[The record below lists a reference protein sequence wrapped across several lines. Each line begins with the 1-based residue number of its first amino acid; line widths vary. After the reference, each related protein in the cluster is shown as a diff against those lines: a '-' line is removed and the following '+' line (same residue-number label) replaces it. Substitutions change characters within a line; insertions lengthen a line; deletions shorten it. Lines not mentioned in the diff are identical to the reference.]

1 MLPLEPRRFRS
12 PFYCHAVSMNRLTFP
27 PKLGLKQRMVL
38 FFGLAALAAAV
49 ALSVVTY
56 ASTRSYLLGQRS
68 EVAQRQALNN
78 AQLMRN
84 IVETDG
90 ANIADLITQIRTE
103 QNGYAVV
110 QLDARPGRAS
120 LFYAQEPLRFTQ
132 SNLPAEIVELTL
144 NNKTGRQRFQFE
156 NRPYEAIGVAVPSV
170 GLHYFEAFPVTD
182 VENTLR
188 TIQITLFVGVLLI
201 TLLAGVLGFY
211 MSKNVLQPLTRVAL
225 AANNIATGGLDTR
238 LAHEDDSDLERLV
251 ISFNEMANAVQ
262 QRIEREQRF
271 ASDVSHELRSPVT
284 ALAAAADVLVSR
296 KSEFS
301 ERNQQ
306 AIDIMQKQIER
317 FDRTVLDLLEL
328 SRLDA
333 RAADHETENVQLNDL
348 IARIMHRYG
357 FGDVPFISTV
367 QYSDGDTQADDE
379 TNLDRRRIERIL
391 VNLLENARDHA
402 NGAIR
407 VTLESDG
414 KHFTLAVHDAGPGVA
429 ASEREHIFDRFA
441 RGTASRNSKGSGL
454 GLAIVNEHARALA
467 GTAYVE
473 QSAEGGSRF
482 VISFP
487 KMENQA

>member
-1 MLPLEPRRFRS
+1 MS
-12 PFYCHAVSMNRLTFP
+12 RLTFP
-27 PKLGLKQRMVL
+27 PQLGLKQRMVL
-38 FFGLAALAAAV
+38 FFGLAAMIAAI

-68 EVAQRQALNN
+68 EVAQRQAFNN

-84 IVETDG
+84 IVETDT

-103 QNGYAVV
+103 QGGYAVI
-110 QLDARPGRAS
+110 QLDERPGRTA

-132 SNLPAEIVELTL
+132 SNLPTELVELTL
-144 NNKTGRQRFQFE
+144 QDKTGRQRFEFE
-156 NRPYEAIGVAVPSV
+156 NRPYEAIGVAVPSI

-188 TIQITLFVGVLLI
+188 TIQITLLIGVVLI
-201 TLLAGVLGFY
+201 TLAAGVLGFS
-211 MSKNVLQPLTRVAL
+211 MSQNVLRPLTRVAL
-225 AANNIATGGLDTR
+225 AANKIATGGLDTR
-238 LAHEDDSDLERLV
+238 LVHEDDSDLERLV
-251 ISFNEMANAVQ
+251 VSFNEMANAVQ

-333 RAADHETENVQLNDL
+333 HVADQETENVQLNDL
-348 IARIMHRYG
+348 ISRIMHRYG
-357 FGDVPFISTV
+357 YGEVPFISSV
-367 QYSDGDTQADDE
+367 QSSDGETQADDE
-379 TNLDRRRIERIL
+379 TYLDRRRVERIL

-402 NGAIR
+402 NGATR
-407 VTLESDG
+407 VTLDSDG
-414 KHFTLAVHDAGPGVA
+414 LCFTLGVHDAGPGVA
-429 ASEREHIFDRFA
+429 SSERAHIFDRFA
-441 RGTASRNSKGSGL
+441 RGTASRNSTGSGL
-454 GLAIVNEHARALA
+454 GLAIVSEHARALRGSA
-467 GTAYVE
+467 HVE
-473 QSAEGGSRF
+473 QSPNGGSSF
-482 VISFP
+482 IISFATS
-487 KMENQA
+487 EIQA

>member
-1 MLPLEPRRFRS
+1 M
-12 PFYCHAVSMNRLTFP
+12 
-27 PKLGLKQRMVL
+27 
-38 FFGLAALAAAV
+38 AAAI

-68 EVAQRQALNN
+68 EVAQRQAFNN

-110 QLDARPGRAS
+110 QLDERPGRTS

-132 SNLPAEIVELTL
+132 SNLPSELVELTL
-144 NNKTGRQRFQFE
+144 KNKTGRQRFQFE

-170 GLHYFEAFPVTD
+170 GLHYFEAFPVAD

-188 TIQITLFVGVLLI
+188 TIQITLLIGVVLI

-211 MSKNVLQPLTRVAL
+211 MSQNVLQPLTRVAL
-225 AANNIATGGLDTR
+225 AANKIATGGLDTR
-238 LAHEDDSDLERLV
+238 LVHEDDSDLERLV
-251 ISFNEMANAVQ
+251 VSFNEMANAVQ

-284 ALAAAADVLVSR
+284 ALSAAADVLVSR

-333 RAADHETENVQLNDL
+333 HVVDHETENVQLNDL
-348 IARIMHRYG
+348 IYRIMHRYG
-357 FGDVPFISTV
+357 FGEVPFISSV
-367 QYSDGDTQADDE
+367 QSSDGETQADDE
-379 TNLDRRRIERIL
+379 TKLDRRRIERIL

-402 NGAIR
+402 DGATQ
-407 VTLESDG
+407 VTLASEG
-414 KHFTLAVHDAGPGVA
+414 NNFTLAVHDAGPGVA
-429 ASEREHIFDRFA
+429 SSESTQIFDRFA

-454 GLAIVNEHARALA
+454 GLAIVSEHAHALHGEA
-467 GTAYVE
+467 HVE
-473 QSAEGGSRF
+473 QSPEGGSIF

-487 KMENQA
+487 KNEHQI

>member
-1 MLPLEPRRFRS
+1 MS
-12 PFYCHAVSMNRLTFP
+12 RLAFP
-27 PKLGLKQRMVL
+27 PQLGLKQRMVL
-38 FFGLAALAAAV
+38 FFGLAAMIAAI

-68 EVAQRQALNN
+68 EVAQRQAFNN

-84 IVETDG
+84 IVETDT

-103 QNGYAVV
+103 QGGYAVI
-110 QLDARPGRAS
+110 QLDERSGRSA

-132 SNLPAEIVELTL
+132 SNLPPELVELTL
-144 NNKTGRQRFQFE
+144 QDKTGRQRFEFE
-156 NRPYEAIGVAVPSV
+156 NRPYEAVGVAVPSI

-188 TIQITLFVGVLLI
+188 TIQITLLIGVVLI
-201 TLLAGVLGFY
+201 TLAAGVLGFS
-211 MSKNVLQPLTRVAL
+211 MSQNVLRPLTRVAL
-225 AANNIATGGLDTR
+225 AANKIATGGLDTR
-238 LAHEDDSDLERLV
+238 LVHEDDSDLERLV

-306 AIDIMQKQIER
+306 AIDIMQKQIQR

-333 RAADHETENVQLNDL
+333 HVVDQETENVQLNDL
-348 IARIMHRYG
+348 ISRIMHRYG
-357 FGDVPFISTV
+357 YGEVPFISSV
-367 QYSDGDTQADDE
+367 QSSDGETQADDE
-379 TNLDRRRIERIL
+379 TYLDRRRVERIL

-402 NGAIR
+402 NGATR
-407 VTLESDG
+407 VTLDSDG
-414 KHFTLAVHDAGPGVA
+414 LCFTLGVHDAGPGVA
-429 ASEREHIFDRFA
+429 SSERAHIFDRFA
-441 RGTASRNSKGSGL
+441 RGTASRNSTGSGL
-454 GLAIVNEHARALA
+454 GLAIVSEHARALRGNA
-467 GTAYVE
+467 HVE
-473 QSAEGGSRF
+473 QSPEGGSSF
-482 VISFP
+482 IISFT
-487 KMENQA
+487 KSEIQA

>member
-1 MLPLEPRRFRS
+1 MS
-12 PFYCHAVSMNRLTFP
+12 RLSIP
-27 PKLGLKQRMVL
+27 KKLGLKQRMVL
-38 FFGLAALAAAV
+38 FFGLAAMAAAI

-68 EVAQRQALNN
+68 EVAQRQAFNN

-84 IVETDG
+84 IVEADS
-90 ANIADLITQIRTE
+90 ANIADLVTQIRTE
-103 QNGYAVV
+103 QGGYAVV
-110 QLDARPGRAS
+110 QLDERPGRAS

-132 SNLPAEIVELTL
+132 SNLPPELVELTL
-144 NNKTGRQRFQFE
+144 NDVTSRQRFQFE
-156 NRPYEAIGVAVPSV
+156 NRPYEAIGVAVPSI

-188 TIQITLFVGVLLI
+188 TIQITLLIGVIFI
-201 TLLAGVLGFY
+201 TLSAGVLGLT
-211 MSKNVLQPLTRVAL
+211 MSRTVLQPLTRVAL
-225 AANNIATGGLDTR
+225 AANQIATGGLDTR
-238 LAHEDDSDLERLV
+238 LVQEDDSDLDRLV
-251 ISFNEMANAVQ
+251 VSFNEMADAVQ

-284 ALAAAADVLVSR
+284 ALSAAADVLVSR

-333 RAADHETENVQLNDL
+333 QVADHETEDVRLNDL
-348 IARIMHRYG
+348 VSRIMHRYG
-357 FGDVPFISTV
+357 FGEIPFISSVPT
-367 QYSDGDTQADDE
+367 SDGETRSEDE
-379 TNLDRRRIERIL
+379 TRLDRRRIERIL

-402 NGAIR
+402 NGATR
-407 VTLESDG
+407 VTLASDG
-414 KHFTLAVHDAGPGVA
+414 KTFTLAVHDAGPGVLVT
-429 ASEREHIFDRFA
+429 ERAQIFDRFS

-454 GLAIVNEHARALA
+454 GLAIVREHARALH
-467 GTAYVE
+467 GNAYVE
-473 QSAEGGSRF
+473 QSNEGGSAF
-482 VISFP
+482 VITFARTVS
-487 KMENQA
+487 Q

>member
-1 MLPLEPRRFRS
+1 MS
-12 PFYCHAVSMNRLTFP
+12 RLTFP
-27 PKLGLKQRMVL
+27 PKFGLKQRMVL
-38 FFGLAALAAAV
+38 FFGIAAMAAAI

-68 EVAQRQALNN
+68 EVAQRQAFNN

-110 QLDARPGRAS
+110 QLDERPGRTS

-132 SNLPAEIVELTL
+132 SNLPSELVELTL
-144 NNKTGRQRFQFE
+144 KNKTGRQRFQFE

-170 GLHYFEAFPVTD
+170 GLHYFEAFPVAD

-188 TIQITLFVGVLLI
+188 TIQITLLIGVVLI

-211 MSKNVLQPLTRVAL
+211 MSQNVLQPLTRVAL
-225 AANNIATGGLDTR
+225 AANKIATGGLDTR
-238 LAHEDDSDLERLV
+238 LVHEDDSDLERLV
-251 ISFNEMANAVQ
+251 VSFNEMANAVQ

-284 ALAAAADVLVSR
+284 ALSAAADVLVSR

-333 RAADHETENVQLNDL
+333 HVVDHETENVQLNDL
-348 IARIMHRYG
+348 IYRIMHRYG
-357 FGDVPFISTV
+357 FGEVPFISSV
-367 QYSDGDTQADDE
+367 QSSDGETQADDE
-379 TNLDRRRIERIL
+379 TKLDRRRIERIL

-402 NGAIR
+402 NGATK
-407 VTLESDG
+407 VTLTSDG
-414 KHFTLAVHDAGPGVA
+414 QIFTLAVHDAGPGIA
-429 ASEREHIFDRFA
+429 ASERTQIFDRFA

-454 GLAIVNEHARALA
+454 GLAIVNEHAHALHGEA
-467 GTAYVE
+467 HVE
-473 QSAEGGSRF
+473 QSPEGGSIF

-487 KMENQA
+487 KNEHQI